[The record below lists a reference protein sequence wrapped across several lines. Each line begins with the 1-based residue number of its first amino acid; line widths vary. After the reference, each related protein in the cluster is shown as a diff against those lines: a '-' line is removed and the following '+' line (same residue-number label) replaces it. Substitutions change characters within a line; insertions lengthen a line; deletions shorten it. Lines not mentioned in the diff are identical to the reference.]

1 MISSFFFSGA
11 GECEEGW
18 QCKQRV
24 NCPRFLQE
32 EAKLDALPRFSPE
45 WPKLASEL
53 KGLECDEEED
63 GVCCRTQFK
72 IVGGV
77 PVNRVEDFPFIARIH
92 IKTGFLEE
100 GFCGASLI
108 HSRLLLTARHCVA
121 EFYDYCEEER
131 DCYAVFRDLVPGPT
145 HHERGEFTVPLIDM
159 YEKDDI
165 SDLAIVKLAYAVCT
179 IFVFELYM
187 C

>member
-1 MISSFFFSGA
+1 MGKLETLPSS
-11 GECEEGW
+11 
-18 QCKQRV
+18 
-24 NCPRFLQE
+24 
-32 EAKLDALPRFSPE
+32 SPE
-45 WPKLASEL
+45 RTDLAFKL
-53 KGLECDEEED
+53 KQLECNEETD
-63 GVCCRTQFK
+63 GVCCRTDYE

-77 PVNRVEDFPFIARIH
+77 RVNRVEDFPFIARIH

-179 IFVFELYM
+179 IFVFELYIVDFTLHM
-187 C
+187 S